1 MLAIFATNFSEPASE
16 EASLVFSS
24 TMDIRRIYLNGTA
37 WPGNSS
43 IAQLQTLALEFDHR
57 NRTLCY
63 VRNNGSSALLS
74 CADID
79 DLSHAWDLPAPT
91 MFPLYGQ
98 SPTNSS
104 FYFPAL
110 YTVVQRDTWNM
121 PK

>member
-1 MLAIFATNFSEPASE
+1 MVAIFATNFSEPASE

-24 TMDIRRIYLNGTA
+24 TMDIRRIFLNGTA

-79 DLSHAWDLPAPT
+79 NLSHTWDLPAPT

-98 SPTNSS
+98 LPTNSS
-104 FYFPAL
+104 FYFPIY
-110 YTVVQRDTWNM
+110 YTILGL
-121 PK
+121 